1 MVRLAKE
8 KDLGRINEL
17 RKTSKRYTC
26 RRAPGYI

>member
-17 RKTSKRYTC
+17 RKQVNDIHVE
-26 RRAPGYI
+26 RAPGYI